1 MGEVRVKDAH
11 METSRIRK
19 SAALALCLTLIATSA
34 ASAAAATASGPV
46 ALALAAVVAQH
57 SPLLAAYDKQTMA
70 RLFAGDSNFFVKS
83 SKTISVTADEIVC
96 RTSNVDIAARSCEMT
111 FKASKRRLKGAKA
124 NELFAI
130 LATAGVA
137 PEGAAGSNFEN
148 ISKLN
153 CTIDPD
159 EIRQKSGG
167 GADCSFETAK

>member
-1 MGEVRVKDAH
+1 M
-11 METSRIRK
+11 RK
-19 SAALALCLTLIATSA
+19 QATLALCLTLAAMSS
-34 ASAAAATASGPV
+34 ASAAPATASGSV

-57 SPLLAAYDKQTMA
+57 SPQLAAHDRQTIA
-70 RLFAGDSNFFVKS
+70 RLFAGDGNFFVKS
-83 SKTISVTADEIVC
+83 SKPISVTADEIVC
-96 RTSNVDIAARSCEMT
+96 RTSNVDIAARSCAMT
-111 FKASKRRLKGAKA
+111 FKGAKRSVKGAKA
-124 NELFAI
+124 NELFAT
-130 LATAGVA
+130 LATAGVT